1 MLFNYKKYEFEID
14 GKNCSF
20 ETGKLALRSQS
31 AILARMGDTVVEVN
45 VNTAQ
50 NTGELDY
57 FPLSVEYIERFY
69 ASGKI
74 SGSKFVKIERFPTDD
89 AVLKSRMIDRAI
101 RSRFPSDYIDEVSI
115 VITVMSYDEE
125 NDPVILA
132 INAASV
138 ALMNSTVPFDGPIA
152 GVRMGII
159 DGKISPLYKSI
170 EDVDIDNPMNYVVG
184 GDGNVF
190 TMIDGGCYEV
200 PEDQVLQ
207 AMESS
212 LSEMNIWIENQKKF
226 LEMLE
231 KKDKAY
237 ISHHI
242 SEEIID
248 SVANFLGD
256 RALENLLASDE
267 KKHEDTKEELF
278 KKFEGKYSKADIV
291 QAYDKIQKQSLRK
304 YVKENKKRVDGR
316 GLDEIREMYTEVDLL
331 PRVHGSG
338 LFTRGVTQV
347 LSIVTLGSLSDAKFI
362 DDMLGEKE
370 KRYMHYYNDLP
381 FAYGT
386 AERVKLNPSRRAI
399 GHGRL
404 AEKALIPVIP
414 SESEFPYTIL
424 VMSEVQGENGS
435 SSMASACGSSLALMA
450 AGVPIR
456 KIVGGIACGLVT
468 EDDGSF
474 YVLTD
479 MQGVEDFYGDMDFKI
494 TGTRDGITAVQ
505 MDNKIRGL
513 SMGIVKET
521 FSKSKVA
528 REKVIDAIEVA
539 IDSPRENISRFAPK
553 VVIEKIPVD
562 KIGELIGPGG
572 KNIRELTEKTGTE
585 ISVEEDG
592 TVNIYSSNQ
601 ESIDNALKYVR
612 GLSFVPVVGQ
622 TYEGTVAS
630 IMEYGAFVDIA
641 PNVSGLVHVSEISDE
656 YVKDVNKFLKVGD
669 KVTVKVLEKDKMG
682 RLKFSI
688 KQVGK
693 PEKGNDRH
701 NDNKNRLVDSE

>member
-1 MLFNYKKYEFEID
+1 
-14 GKNCSF
+14 
-20 ETGKLALRSQS
+20 
-31 AILARMGDTVVEVN
+31 
-45 VNTAQ
+45 
-50 NTGELDY
+50 
-57 FPLSVEYIERFY
+57 
-69 ASGKI
+69 
-74 SGSKFVKIERFPTDD
+74 
-89 AVLKSRMIDRAI
+89 
-101 RSRFPSDYIDEVSI
+101 
-115 VITVMSYDEE
+115 
-125 NDPVILA
+125 
-132 INAASV
+132 
-138 ALMNSTVPFDGPIA
+138 
-152 GVRMGII
+152 
-159 DGKISPLYKSI
+159 
-170 EDVDIDNPMNYVVG
+170 
-184 GDGNVF
+184 
-190 TMIDGGCYEV
+190 
-200 PEDQVLQ
+200 
-207 AMESS
+207 
-212 LSEMNIWIENQKKF
+212 
-226 LEMLE
+226 
-231 KKDKAY
+231 
-237 ISHHI
+237 
-242 SEEIID
+242 
-248 SVANFLGD
+248 
-256 RALENLLASDE
+256 
-267 KKHEDTKEELF
+267 
-278 KKFEGKYSKADIV
+278 
-291 QAYDKIQKQSLRK
+291 
-304 YVKENKKRVDGR
+304 
-316 GLDEIREMYTEVDLL
+316 
-331 PRVHGSG
+331 
-338 LFTRGVTQV
+338 
-347 LSIVTLGSLSDAKFI
+347 
-362 DDMLGEKE
+362 
-370 KRYMHYYNDLP
+370 
-381 FAYGT
+381 
-386 AERVKLNPSRRAI
+386 
-399 GHGRL
+399 
-404 AEKALIPVIP
+404 
-414 SESEFPYTIL
+414 
-424 VMSEVQGENGS
+424 
-435 SSMASACGSSLALMA
+435 MASACGSSLALMA

-601 ESIDNALKYVR
+601 ESMDNALKYVR

-656 YVKDVNKFLKVGD
+656 YVKDVNKFLQVGD

-693 PEKGNDRH
+693 PEKVNDGH